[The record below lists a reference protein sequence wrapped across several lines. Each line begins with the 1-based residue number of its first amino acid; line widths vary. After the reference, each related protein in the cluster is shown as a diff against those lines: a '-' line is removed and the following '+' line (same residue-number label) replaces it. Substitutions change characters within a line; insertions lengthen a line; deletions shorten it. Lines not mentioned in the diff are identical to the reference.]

1 MFPDADEQDRKK
13 VEMALG
19 TLSQSM
25 LPKNAAVMWVDGD
38 ACLVATKDGSY
49 KRALVKQ
56 TVGTYLQV

>member
-1 MFPDADEQDRKK
+1 
-13 VEMALG
+13 MALG

-49 KRALVKQ
+49 KRALVEQ